1 MSLITRHTYLQD
13 TTQSTEGVVTKMEM
27 EGDVLRNS
35 QLTEE
40 AFYLTADLA
49 KVEDMEKL
57 LHTEVIIEGMLVG
70 L

>member
-1 MSLITRHTYLQD
+1 M
-13 TTQSTEGVVTKMEM
+13 TKMEM

-57 LHTEVIIEGMLVG
+57 LHTEVIIERMLVG